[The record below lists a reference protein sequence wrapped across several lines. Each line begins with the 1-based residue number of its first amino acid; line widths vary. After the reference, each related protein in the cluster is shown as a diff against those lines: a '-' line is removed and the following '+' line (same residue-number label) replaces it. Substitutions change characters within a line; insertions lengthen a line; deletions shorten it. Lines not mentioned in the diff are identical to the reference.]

1 MRREDNA
8 DREIDIVQVI
18 LDLVSTATSD
28 LTPEKSRD
36 IEQIV
41 RTRYGGLRL
50 RIVKRKKHPTPEQR
64 EQITRDSL
72 SPTLASVPTD
82 QIAESNG
89 IHRATLYRYL
99 KRRTS

>member
-1 MRREDNA
+1 MSREDNA

-18 LDLVSTATSD
+18 LELVSTATSD

-50 RIVKRKKHPTPEQR
+50 RIVKRKKHPTPERR
-64 EQITRDSL
+64 EEITRIAL
-72 SPTLASVPTD
+72 APELASVPTD
-82 QIAESNG
+82 EIAQTNG
-89 IHRATLYRYL
+89 ISRRTLYRYL
-99 KRRTS
+99 KRGTN